1 MSSEKP
7 TFNQVNLVVDDMD
20 AAVAFYQALG
30 MQVRFDG
37 GEWPM
42 GSGARHVA
50 LNNDDGVIFELDNL
64 AMARIY
70 HGGWRSPG
78 VEERPVVLGFSLASR
93 EAVDD
98 TYRALTDVGY
108 LGRQEPYYA
117 FFGARYAIVRD
128 PAGNDVGLMSP
139 IDQHRR
145 FTPPELNPRIR
156 PGTTERDSHGQM

>member
-1 MSSEKP
+1 VSSEKP
-7 TFNQVNLVVDDMD
+7 TLNQINLVVEDMD

-37 GEWPM
+37 GEWPA

-50 LNNDDGVIFELDNL
+50 LDNGDGAIFELDNL

-70 HGGWRSPG
+70 HGGWRAPD
-78 VEERPVVLGFSLASR
+78 VEDRPVVLGFYLVSR

-98 TYRALTDVGY
+98 TYRALTAAGY
-108 LGRQEPYYA
+108 LGRQEPYDA
-117 FFGARYAIVRD
+117 FFGARYAVVRD

-145 FTPPELNPRIR
+145 FTP
-156 PGTTERDSHGQM
+156 TS